1 VHDKLLQIQDSAI
14 YAPTTSYSE
23 EDIISF
29 NNDIDQTSGKPNH
42 YTTVMGNFKAQIGK
56 STNLTETATS

>member
-1 VHDKLLQIQDSAI
+1 MT
-14 YAPTTSYSE
+14 Y
-23 EDIISF
+23 
-29 NNDIDQTSGKPNH
+29 DIDETSGKPNH